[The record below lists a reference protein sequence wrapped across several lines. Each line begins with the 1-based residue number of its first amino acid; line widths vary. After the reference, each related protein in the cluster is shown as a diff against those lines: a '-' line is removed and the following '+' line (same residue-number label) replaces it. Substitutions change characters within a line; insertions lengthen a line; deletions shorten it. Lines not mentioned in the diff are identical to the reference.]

1 MPSDLALI
9 TGATKGIGRAVA
21 LALAS
26 HNIKL
31 LITGRD
37 KHDLQT
43 LKEKIEG
50 QNGSCEY
57 VLADLSEP
65 ASYDRLTDAISNQAK
80 PLRLLVHSA
89 GIARVG
95 KISAMPLRDWQE
107 NLAINLTAPF
117 HLSQKCL
124 PFMRS
129 GSSVVFINS
138 VAGKT
143 SFPEWAAY
151 SAAKAGL
158 AALAD
163 TLRLEVQEQGI
174 KVISIFPTS
183 VDTPLQDKLPYNWD
197 RTNMLTADQVADIV
211 KFCYLQP
218 DKVMLKNVELA
229 NIAGTFK

>member
-9 TGATKGIGRAVA
+9 TGATKGVGRAVA
-21 LALAS
+21 LSLAS
-26 HNIKL
+26 QDVTL

-37 KHDLQT
+37 KHDLQS
-43 LKEKIEG
+43 LKEEIEA
-50 QNGSCEY
+50 QNGSGDY
-57 VLADLSEP
+57 VVADLNEP
-65 ASYDRLTDAISNQAK
+65 VAFDQLTDAISSQAK

-89 GIARVG
+89 GIAKVG
-95 KISAMPLRDWQE
+95 KISAMPLREWQE
-107 NLAINLTAPF
+107 NLAVNLTAPF
-117 HLSQKCL
+117 YLTQKCL
-124 PFMRS
+124 PFMPS

-163 TLRLEVQEQGI
+163 TLRLEVQAQGI

-183 VDTPLQDKLPYNWD
+183 VDTPLQDKLPFNWD
-197 RTNMLTADQVADIV
+197 RSNMLTAKQVADIV

-218 DKVMLKNVELA
+218 DQVMLKNIELE
-229 NIAGTFK
+229 NIAGTF